1 MSLIFLFCG
10 LTHNHLGAYPPSHG
24 GISTV
29 CKLTRNVS
37 VYGDASYLSGV
48 SGESLIAL
56 KGNVGLRVT
65 W

>member
-29 CKLTRNVS
+29 RKLTRNVS
-37 VYGDASYLSGV
+37 VYGDASYLSAFY
-48 SGESLIAL
+48 LRRTIA
-56 KGNVGLRVT
+56 
-65 W
+65 